1 MIFFFCQY
9 IISGFKDVK
18 NENIKK
24 INKKIKMV
32 YCFDKQY
39 TKVLIIFFTENY
51 LYPSF

>member
-1 MIFFFCQY
+1 MIFFFSQY

-39 TKVLIIFFTENY
+39 TKVPMIFFTENY